1 MATGVGPPG
10 VQSNQGTRNLGKHDL
25 KVILDALLP
34 VAGKYEFFGIQIG
47 FEMSEIDE
55 IRKQCTDS
63 RQCLLRILDTRLRQT
78 PALTWNDI
86 DTALRSKSVNESGL
100 ANDIQKEYGHL
111 FIHEQTSESQEG
123 GRKGSEKKHKPT
135 KKGKCVGEDRP
146 QQVGKER
153 ETEEVSESQGFKK
166 SSEIPRTD
174 DKSTKTQR
182 KVKKAKKPLEPE
194 KGSERERK
202 QRGDKKKHAD
212 ISPKSESKVVQ
223 KGSSQKCKEISE
235 QRAPKEVLMK
245 YESEPS
251 SGKYE
256 SKVIHKSKHKRKDSG
271 RSGQKCSEKKQVL
284 LISESISS
292 SEEEIVRSKYESKV
306 IHKSEEQLRKSS
318 RKCSEQI
325 APKEVQAKSESESS
339 VSSSE
344 EEMEEVDESETA
356 EKYSSK
362 QEIDSDHQEVRKSDN
377 IPTKTQRRVKKAKK
391 HSEPEQGNAK
401 RERKAQM
408 KQQARHEA
416 KIESK
421 VRLKD
426 SHTGTCKEQIAPK
439 EVQSKSE
446 SEYSVSSSEEEMEE
460 VGESET
466 PEEYSSEQEQY
477 SDKEEVSEDPTT
489 SESEVTKETKGFV
502 CPATEKQKK
511 VINQQYIQTSDRGDR
526 RKSGAQKRKSRKKQR
541 AESEIRC
548 NEIVTSSSHYGGKAS
563 QTVEKTNP
571 SKQIQGKEDERRE
584 TKTYKFKQRS
594 QITEE
599 FSDEEVREKPA
610 TKSAKRK
617 EHKKLKTKETS
628 STNAGKERNE
638 DEKVARI
645 KIIKTEYHLKTKE
658 KVSLSPDAH
667 VKEQKEKDKRKVHKQ
682 ANETNEGKDL
692 KADSRQELATRRK
705 AKNTLPSDV
714 TEEDSEGEEEC
725 YSAESSEEENRD
737 TEQNV
742 SVEEE
747 ETEPS
752 DDGIT
757 SSEEEVSEEHKP
769 YTKEKVK
776 ETKRKVTRKEMEKR
790 VKLNVPHLPGDNDP
804 GERSEDQGEHG
815 IKPKKRS
822 RRRHRESS
830 PIARGSS
837 SPSTSQ
843 EEQQV
848 QKRKSKRESDR
859 ERRKMV
865 VKKKEKREKISSSSA
880 TDDSSPKSEM
890 LRNLTESETKSLVKV
905 FKCLFGRLCCAI
917 KDPVETAVQLQEKHL
932 ISRSTMENIITSP
945 ESQQVKAITLVRAL
959 DRKIKPRPNKIFTVT
974 KVFLENEILMNVGKK
989 LWAETGIYIYYKL
1002 SSTLQHTLLFFLHSK
1017 DLSRQNNL
1025 NSWQ

>member
-1 MATGVGPPG
+1 
-10 VQSNQGTRNLGKHDL
+10 
-25 KVILDALLP
+25 
-34 VAGKYEFFGIQIG
+34 
-47 FEMSEIDE
+47 
-55 IRKQCTDS
+55 
-63 RQCLLRILDTRLRQT
+63 
-78 PALTWNDI
+78 
-86 DTALRSKSVNESGL
+86 
-100 ANDIQKEYGHL
+100 
-111 FIHEQTSESQEG
+111 
-123 GRKGSEKKHKPT
+123 
-135 KKGKCVGEDRP
+135 
-146 QQVGKER
+146 
-153 ETEEVSESQGFKK
+153 
-166 SSEIPRTD
+166 
-174 DKSTKTQR
+174 
-182 KVKKAKKPLEPE
+182 
-194 KGSERERK
+194 
-202 QRGDKKKHAD
+202 
-212 ISPKSESKVVQ
+212 
-223 KGSSQKCKEISE
+223 
-235 QRAPKEVLMK
+235 MK

-251 SGKYE
+251 SGKSE
-256 SKVIHKSKHKRKDSG
+256 SKVTHKSKHKRKDSG

-284 LISESISS
+284 LKSESISS
-292 SEEEIVRSKYESKV
+292 SEEDIVRSKYESKV
-306 IHKSEEQLRKSS
+306 IHKSEERLRKSS

-362 QEIDSDHQEVRKSDN
+362 QEIDSDHGEVRKSDN
-377 IPTKTQRRVKKAKK
+377 ISTKTQRRVKKAKK
-391 HSEPEQGNAK
+391 HSEPEHGNAK
-401 RERKAQM
+401 REQKAQM

-416 KIESK
+416 KIESD
-421 VRLKD
+421 VRLKG
-426 SHTGTCKEQIAPK
+426 SHTSTCKEQIAPK

-466 PEEYSSEQEQY
+466 PEEYSSEQEQD
-477 SDKEEVSEDPTT
+477 SDNEEVSEDPKT

-526 RKSGAQKRKSRKKQR
+526 RKSGAQKRNSRKKQR

-548 NEIVTSSSHYGGKAS
+548 NVPDEIVTSSSHYGGKVS

-584 TKTYKFKQRS
+584 TITYKFKQRA

-617 EHKKLKTKETS
+617 EHKKLKAKEKS
-628 STNAGKERNE
+628 STNTGKERNE

-682 ANETNEGKDL
+682 ANETNEGTDL
-692 KADSRQELATRRK
+692 KADSRPELATRRK

-714 TEEDSEGEEEC
+714 TEEDSEGEEEW
-725 YSAESSEEENRD
+725 YSAESNEEENRD

-804 GERSEDQGEHG
+804 GERSEDQGEHI

-880 TDDSSPKSEM
+880 KIDSHTGTCKEQIAPKVVQSKSESEYSASSSEEE
-890 LRNLTESETKSLVKV
+890 TVEVDESETAEEYSSEQEQDSDHGEVSE
-905 FKCLFGRLCCAI
+905 
-917 KDPVETAVQLQEKHL
+917 DPAEQTREGEYP
-932 ISRSTMENIITSP
+932 SDSE
-945 ESQQVKAITLVRAL
+945 
-959 DRKIKPRPNKIFTVT
+959 T
-974 KVFLENEILMNVGKK
+974 KVKTKKTKGFLCPGNERQKYESIDQQSFQMESDKWNRYKRCAERDAQKHKSRKKQRAEGEISCSVQDEIAVSSSHYRGKAGK
-989 LWAETGIYIYYKL
+989 SQIAEKTNPLKQIQGKEDERRKAK
-1002 SSTLQHTLLFFLHSK
+1002 TQTK
-1017 DLSRQNNL
+1017 AKKNNRRAIFR
-1025 NSWQ
+1025 